1 MTLKKRVLLIGSAR
15 TDLDLHIS
23 AFAPDGGEL
32 YENFDCGIAP
42 GGALSLAA
50 VTVTRLGGEVILCGC
65 VGDDQYGRDLIRFYT
80 DLGMDTRFIQSCRGE
95 KTPVCLT
102 ADGESGRRR
111 YISSKLSEML
121 SAEQVEEAFTSLPDA
136 VYVSL
141 DIAPE
146 AAIRAAALAR
156 EQKIPAFFDGQYM
169 APDFPLADLG
179 VVDLIAL
186 GADMTQRYTGIAP
199 RDAQSN
205 LEAAVEL
212 SKTLKAK
219 TYLFKYGVGGAFAY
233 KGNFSYYIPYV
244 EDADARYNE
253 ILVPAMILE
262 NLRSAK
268 SVRTARYASTVISLA
283 ARKKAELIAS
293 VPGETEVLRY
303 ILEHEVEL

>member
-1 MTLKKRVLLIGSAR
+1 MKKRILLIGSAR
-15 TDLDLHIS
+15 ADLDLRVP

-32 YENFDCGIAP
+32 YGDFDCGIAP

-50 VTVTRLGGEVILCGC
+50 VTLTRLGGEVILCGC

-80 DLGMDTRFIQSCRGE
+80 DLGMDTRFIQCRKGA

-102 ADGESGRRR
+102 EDASNGSRRR
-111 YISSKLSEML
+111 YVSSALSDAL
-121 SAEQVEEAFTSLPDA
+121 GAEQVEEAFTSLPDA

-141 DIAPE
+141 DVAP
-146 AAIRAAALAR
+146 AAAVCAAALAR
-156 EQKIPAFFDGQYM
+156 EKNLPAFFDGQYM
-169 APDFPLADLG
+169 AEDFPLADLG
-179 VVDLIAL
+179 AVDLIAL
-186 GADMTQRYTGIAP
+186 GADMTRRYTGIAP

-205 LEAAVEL
+205 LEAAVAL
-212 SKTLKAK
+212 AKMLKAK

-253 ILVPAMILE
+253 IFVPAMILE
-262 NLRSAK
+262 NLRSEK
-268 SVRTARYASTVISLA
+268 SVRAARYASAVIALA
-283 ARKKAELIAS
+283 SRNKTELIAS